1 MSTLT
6 AAEQLEA
13 MINGSHSIP
22 DDVDLNNSVND
33 EETNSNDG
41 EDLDNQNDTSND
53 DVNTDET
60 NESENDD
67 YEDTDLDTGSD
78 EEEETEHKDDGSDE
92 DTSET
97 DEKDQEENAH
107 KNEEDS
113 EEESDN
119 TNSEPNYKEF
129 YEKVALAKFTANGKE
144 VEGFKDP
151 ADLIRAQQALHGY
164 SDKMKVFKEYKPFLK
179 ALEERGVTAD
189 ADKFN
194 LAMSLIDGDPE
205 AIKKVLKDKG
215 IDPLELDLDDIK
227 YTAKNVIP
235 SQAQLLIE
243 ETYEQAENL
252 GVGDKFSRVINK
264 DWDIKSLKEL
274 VENSAVRNDLLQH
287 LNDGTYD
294 IVSEEIKRMELL
306 DINGSLNGMSSIDK
320 YRMAVGRIHQRNLN
334 SQPVQASTKVTVDKI
349 AQAEKI
355 KAEQEAEFKKT
366 VAAKK
371 EAEAAEQRRRAAAL
385 SKKKVVKKP
394 ETAPKLEELKGDDFR
409 NEFKKL
415 LMS

>member
-13 MINGSHSIP
+13 MINGTYVNEDIQE
-22 DDVDLNNSVND
+22 NTGVND
-33 EETNSNDG
+33 EETDSNDG
-41 EDLDNQNDTSND
+41 DDLDNQNNQANENVD
-53 DVNTDET
+53 TDEKD
-60 NESENDD
+60 ESENGD
-67 YEDTDLDTGSD
+67 YEDTDLESD
-78 EEEETEHKDDGSDE
+78 AEEDEDTEHEDDGSNA
-92 DTSET
+92 DTSKT
-97 DEKDQEENAH
+97 DEKGQEEDAH
-107 KNEEDS
+107 KNNEDS
-113 EEESDN
+113 EEESEN
-119 TNSEPNYKEF
+119 TDSEPNYKEF

-164 SDKMKVFKEYKPFLK
+164 SDKMKVIKEYKPFLK

-306 DINGSLNGMSSIDK
+306 DINGSLSGMSSIDK
-320 YRMAVGRIHQRNLN
+320 YRAAVGRIQQRNPN
-334 SQPVQASTKVTVDKI
+334 SQPVQASTKVTVDKM

-355 KAEQEAEFKKT
+355 KAEQEAEFKKN

>member
-1 MSTLT
+1 MSTPT

-13 MINGSHSIP
+13 MINGTYVNEDIQE
-22 DDVDLNNSVND
+22 NTGVND
-33 EETNSNDG
+33 EETDSNDG
-41 EDLDNQNDTSND
+41 ADLDNKDNQANENVD
-53 DVNTDET
+53 TDEKD
-60 NESENDD
+60 ESENGD
-67 YEDTDLDTGSD
+67 YEDTDLESD
-78 EEEETEHKDDGSDE
+78 AEEDEDTEHEDDGSNA

-97 DEKDQEENAH
+97 DEKDQEEDAH
-107 KNEEDS
+107 KNDEDS
-113 EEESDN
+113 EEESEN
-119 TNSEPNYKEF
+119 TDSEPNYKEF

-164 SDKMKVFKEYKPFLK
+164 SDKMKVIKEYKPFLK
-179 ALEERGVTAD
+179 ALEERGITAD

-205 AIKKVLKDKG
+205 AIKKVLKDKN
-215 IDPLELDLDDIK
+215 IDPLELDLDDIR
-227 YTAKNVIP
+227 YTAKNVLP
-235 SQAQLLIE
+235 SKAQMLIE

-264 DWDIKSLKEL
+264 DWDITSLKEL
-274 VENSAVRNDLLQH
+274 VENNAVRNDLIQH

-294 IVSEEIKRMELL
+294 VVSDEIKRMELL
-306 DINGSLNGMSSIDK
+306 DINGSLSGMSSIDK

>member
-13 MINGSHSIP
+13 MINGTYVNENIQE
-22 DDVDLNNSVND
+22 NTGVND
-33 EETNSNDG
+33 EETDSNDG
-41 EDLDNQNDTSND
+41 DDLANQENQANENVD
-53 DVNTDET
+53 TDEKD
-60 NESENDD
+60 ESENSD
-67 YEDTDLDTGSD
+67 YEDTDLESD
-78 EEEETEHKDDGSDE
+78 AEEDEDTEHEDDGSNA

-97 DEKDQEENAH
+97 DEKDQEEDAH
-107 KNEEDS
+107 KNDEDS
-113 EEESDN
+113 EEESEN
-119 TNSEPNYKEF
+119 TDSEPNYKEF

-164 SDKMKVFKEYKPFLK
+164 SDKMKVIKEYKPFLK
-179 ALEERGVTAD
+179 ALEERGITAD

-194 LAMSLIDGDPE
+194 LAMSLMDGDPE
-205 AIKKVLKDKG
+205 AIKKVLKDKN

-227 YTAKNVIP
+227 YTAKNVLP
-235 SQAQLLIE
+235 SKAQMLIE

-264 DWDIKSLKEL
+264 DWDITSLKEL
-274 VENSAVRNDLLQH
+274 VENNAVRNDLIQH

-294 IVSEEIKRMELL
+294 VVSDEIKRMELL
-306 DINGSLNGMSSIDK
+306 DINGSLSGMSSIDK
-320 YRMAVGRIHQRNLN
+320 YRMAVGRIQQRNLN

-371 EAEAAEQRRRAAAL
+371 EADAAEQRRKAAAL

>member
-13 MINGSHSIP
+13 MINGTYVNEDIQE
-22 DDVDLNNSVND
+22 NTGVND
-33 EETNSNDG
+33 EETDSNDG
-41 EDLDNQNDTSND
+41 ADLDNQDNQANENVD
-53 DVNTDET
+53 TDEKD
-60 NESENDD
+60 ESENGD
-67 YEDTDLDTGSD
+67 YEDTDLESD
-78 EEEETEHKDDGSDE
+78 AEEDEDTEHEDDGSNA

-97 DEKDQEENAH
+97 DEKDQEEDAH
-107 KNEEDS
+107 KNDEDS
-113 EEESDN
+113 EEESEN
-119 TNSEPNYKEF
+119 TDSEPNYKEF

-164 SDKMKVFKEYKPFLK
+164 SDKMKVIKEYKPFLK
-179 ALEERGVTAD
+179 ALEERGITAD

-205 AIKKVLKDKG
+205 AIKKVLKDKN

-227 YTAKNVIP
+227 YTAKNVLP
-235 SQAQLLIE
+235 SKAQMLIE

-264 DWDIKSLKEL
+264 DWDITSLKEL
-274 VENSAVRNDLLQH
+274 VENSAVRNDLIQH

-294 IVSEEIKRMELL
+294 IVSDEIKRMELL
-306 DINGSLNGMSSIDK
+306 DINGSLSGMSSIDK

>member
-13 MINGSHSIP
+13 MINGTYVNEDIQE
-22 DDVDLNNSVND
+22 NTGVND
-33 EETNSNDG
+33 EETDSNDG
-41 EDLDNQNDTSND
+41 ADLDNQDNQANENVD
-53 DVNTDET
+53 TDEKD
-60 NESENDD
+60 ESENGD
-67 YEDTDLDTGSD
+67 YEDTDLESD
-78 EEEETEHKDDGSDE
+78 AEEDEDTEHEDDGSNA

-97 DEKDQEENAH
+97 DEKDQEEDAH
-107 KNEEDS
+107 KNDEDS
-113 EEESDN
+113 EEESEN
-119 TNSEPNYKEF
+119 TDSEPNYKEF

-164 SDKMKVFKEYKPFLK
+164 SDKMKVIKEYKPFLK
-179 ALEERGVTAD
+179 ALEERGITAD

-205 AIKKVLKDKG
+205 AIKKVLKDKN

-227 YTAKNVIP
+227 YTAKNVLP
-235 SQAQLLIE
+235 SKAQMLIE

-264 DWDIKSLKEL
+264 DWDITSLKEL
-274 VENSAVRNDLLQH
+274 VENSAVRNDLIQH

-294 IVSEEIKRMELL
+294 VVSDEIKRMELL
-306 DINGSLNGMSSIDK
+306 DINGSLSGMSSIDK

>member
-13 MINGSHSIP
+13 MINGTYVNEDIQE
-22 DDVDLNNSVND
+22 NTGVND
-33 EETNSNDG
+33 EETDSNDG
-41 EDLDNQNDTSND
+41 ADLDNQDNQTNEN
-53 DVNTDET
+53 VNTDEKD
-60 NESENDD
+60 ESENSD
-67 YEDTDLDTGSD
+67 YEDTDLESD
-78 EEEETEHKDDGSDE
+78 AEEDEDTEHEDDGSNA

-97 DEKDQEENAH
+97 DEKDQEEDAH
-107 KNEEDS
+107 KNDEDS
-113 EEESDN
+113 EEESEN
-119 TNSEPNYKEF
+119 TDSEPNYKEF

-164 SDKMKVFKEYKPFLK
+164 SDKMKVIKEYKPFLK
-179 ALEERGVTAD
+179 ALEERGITAD

-205 AIKKVLKDKG
+205 AIKKVLKDKN
-215 IDPLELDLDDIK
+215 IDPLELDLDDIR
-227 YTAKNVIP
+227 YTAKNVLP
-235 SQAQLLIE
+235 SKAQMLIE

-264 DWDIKSLKEL
+264 DWDITSLKEL
-274 VENSAVRNDLLQH
+274 VENSAVRNDLIQH

-294 IVSEEIKRMELL
+294 VVSDEIKRMELL
-306 DINGSLNGMSSIDK
+306 DINGSLSGMSSIDK

>member
-13 MINGSHSIP
+13 MINGTYVNEDIQE
-22 DDVDLNNSVND
+22 NTGVND
-33 EETNSNDG
+33 EETDSNDG
-41 EDLDNQNDTSND
+41 DDLDNQNNQANENVD
-53 DVNTDET
+53 TDEKD
-60 NESENDD
+60 ESENGD
-67 YEDTDLDTGSD
+67 YEDTDLESD
-78 EEEETEHKDDGSDE
+78 AEDDEDTEHEDDGSNV

-97 DEKDQEENAH
+97 DEKDQEEDAQ
-107 KNEEDS
+107 KNNEDS
-113 EEESDN
+113 EEESEN

-164 SDKMKVFKEYKPFLK
+164 SDKMKVIKEYKPFLK

-306 DINGSLNGMSSIDK
+306 DINGSLSGMSSIDK
-320 YRMAVGRIHQRNLN
+320 YRAAVGRIQQRNLN
-334 SQPVQASTKVTVDKI
+334 SQPVQASTKVTVDKM

-355 KAEQEAEFKKT
+355 KAEQEAEFKKN